1 MGACFK
7 ARIAAMALILAR
19 GAPLLHGQV
28 PPDLY
33 GRDARG
39 ANAVVAAA
47 RQEAAQAGI
56 DMMRQGGNIVDAAI
70 AASCVIG
77 ELLPS

>member
-7 ARIAAMALILAR
+7 ARI
-19 GAPLLHGQV
+19 
-28 PPDLY
+28 
-33 GRDARG
+33 